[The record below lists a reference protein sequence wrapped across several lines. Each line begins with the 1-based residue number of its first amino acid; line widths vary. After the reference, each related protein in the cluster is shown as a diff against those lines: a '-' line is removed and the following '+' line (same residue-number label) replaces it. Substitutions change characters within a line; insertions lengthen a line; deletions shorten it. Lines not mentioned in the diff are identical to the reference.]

1 MNNQRG
7 GIISSIFIIPIG
19 IALMVGF
26 FFLGYYV
33 GKYQSKTNQNEIVVP
48 LPDVVS
54 KNLPKKEDFTFYK
67 TLTDRGDK
75 TVSIDL
81 KPEKKQ
87 ADAEKKAEAEQEKK
101 KPEPKKDKKPELKPE
116 KSVVVKE
123 PETKQQAVKKEP
135 QTAKKEPVAK
145 KEPKVRYTLQ
155 IASYQEKSMAD
166 EDVKT
171 LKQKGYAAFIQGTE
185 IEGKGTWYRV
195 RLGSFSNKASAEKL
209 QKELQAKVGVAPFV
223 TIE

>member
-67 TLTDRGDK
+67 TLSDKDNK

-81 KPEKKQ
+81 KPKSDTSQ
-87 ADAEKKAEAEQEKK
+87 ADTGKKTEAAQEKK
-101 KPEPKKDKKPELKPE
+101 KPEPKKDKKPEPKPE
-116 KSVVVKE
+116 KPVAVKE
-123 PETKQQAVKKEP
+123 PEQKQQVVKKEP
-135 QTAKKEPVAK
+135 QIAKKEPLSK
-145 KEPKVRYTLQ
+145 MRYTLQ
-155 IASYQEKSMAD
+155 IASYPDKAVAD
-166 EDVKT
+166 EDVRK
-171 LKQKGYAAFIQGTE
+171 LKQQGYAAFVKGTE

-195 RLGSFSNKASAEKL
+195 RLGSFSSKASAEKL
-209 QKELQAKVGVAPFV
+209 QKELQAKAGVTPIIS
-223 TIE
+223 IE